1 MIQLLVG
8 VPEDQRIPDLP
19 QSVQTALQNGRVRS
33 HTGAFMP
40 GAPKIVGGYRL
51 VHLIADYTAQ
61 QINDFLTAHPELDW
75 QIGYAADLFPRE
87 SDNAI
92 KVWQTPHPQ
101 LVNYLADIVEYDENG
116 NPISTTPPTEYTPP
130 HAWAIRGAYW
140 GVLPDTA
147 VPDPESPYWT

>member
-8 VPEDQRIPDLP
+8 VPEAQRISDLP
-19 QSVQTALQNGRVRS
+19 QSVQNALQNGRVRS

-40 GAPKIVGGYRL
+40 GAPNIIGGYRL
-51 VHLIADYTAQ
+51 IHLIADYTAQ

-75 QIGYAADLFPRE
+75 QIGYAADVFPRE
-87 SDNAI
+87 SDGAI
-92 KVWQTPHPQ
+92 RVWQQPHPQ
-101 LVNYLADIVEYDENG
+101 LHNYLEG
-116 NPISTTPPTEYTPP
+116 TPAEYTPP

-140 GVLPDTA
+140 GVLSDTA